1 MKKKLRSFFG
11 SLTFRLIILI
21 SLIGILPAV
30 ILQTSLLKTY
40 ERRAVNVKTIEIL
53 NQAKILANTVVSEGY
68 LDNPSSALID
78 AELLQLT
85 NIYAARAIMT
95 TDTMPKEA
103 AVRFEIGGNTV
114 TLGGMCK
121 GSILRLYG
129 SFLQQVF

>member
-1 MKKKLRSFFG
+1 MKKKLRSIFG

-78 AELLQLT
+78 AELL
-85 NIYAARAIMT
+85 A
-95 TDTMPKEA
+95 MP
-103 AVRFEIGGNTV
+103 
-114 TLGGMCK
+114 L
-121 GSILRLYG
+121 
-129 SFLQQVF
+129 